1 MKLRH
6 LAALGAV
13 AAIIGIGSAVPF
25 MDTAHADTD
34 CNTRV
39 IDTTNKRVLDTDAV
53 NKSVTATS
61 DATGADVYVRA
72 MQTTPGGDA
81 AVWFKDALRECR
93 NWTGPDGVTPKPNLL
108 VVQFGMDRTSSIQYG
123 RNLTSSM
130 DPKVDK
136 VRSSVMG
143 SQLKSGNFTKAITQT
158 LSTVNDIY
166 SGKNPFA
173 APPREPSAPINW
185 SPFLTFLQW
194 AGGILASAAAL
205 FYSIVF
211 GNKFMRSYK
220 SRKEERAEAKKNYDD
235 VYARITD
242 MVVSTDLNAELIRA
256 DAAATTI
263 DFDYTLEPS
272 GKLRDEFASI
282 NDEFTTLS
290 GSPIPKDTESLRS
303 RTKEYRVLVDR
314 FESLLKRAKK
324 RADDAEEAA
333 KSSTP
338 ESKKSDLGDV
348 LKQAKSLSKEVG
360 KLPKWVDTSRMTK
373 DIEDVNTL
381 VTAALGKVDT
391 LTRPE
396 VNDAIDKA
404 SASLEF
410 VNDDISEVN
419 SARRDAE
426 NVVNKVEKT
435 ITEYRKSVK
444 DVPDDVRREALNLL
458 MSLSP
463 RAEEYLNT
471 LRSSNSPLT
480 VKKVNADTA
489 LIETEYQRAILAPK
503 RCIRDAEER
512 RAENRRIAELER
524 EKERK
529 KKEKEEEEE
538 RRRRR
543 ARSSSY
549 SSDSFSGGFAGG
561 YLGSSFGSSSSS
573 SYNSG
578 SSWGGGFDS
587 GGSSGSWG
595 GGFDSGGSSGGW

>member
-13 AAIIGIGSAVPF
+13 AAVIGIGSAVPF

-81 AVWFKDALRECR
+81 AAWYKDALRECR

-108 VVQFGMDRTSSIQYG
+108 VVQFGMDHTSSIQYG

-143 SQLKSGNFTKAITQT
+143 NQLKSGNFTKAITQT
-158 LSTVNDIY
+158 LDTVNDIY
-166 SGKNPFA
+166 GGKDPFA
-173 APPREPSAPINW
+173 APPREPSTPINW

-211 GNKFMRSYK
+211 GNKFMRNHARRK
-220 SRKEERAEAKKNYDD
+220 SELADARKNYDD

-242 MVVSTDLNAELIRA
+242 LVVSADLNAELIRA

-263 DFDYTLEPS
+263 DFDYKLES
-272 GKLRDEFASI
+272 SDKLRDEFDSI

-290 GSPIPKDTESLRS
+290 ATTVPKDAEGLRA
-303 RTKEYRVLVDR
+303 RTKEYRALVDR
-314 FESLLKRAKK
+314 FESLLKRAKE

-338 ESKKSDLGDV
+338 ESKKLDLEGS
-348 LKQAKSLSKEVG
+348 LERGKGLSKEIG
-360 KLPKWVDTSRMTK
+360 NLPKWADTSKMTQNVAK
-373 DIEDVNTL
+373 ASDLVNTAMGN
-381 VTAALGKVDT
+381 VGT

-396 VNDAIDKA
+396 VDEIFDKA
-404 SASLEF
+404 
-410 VNDDISEVN
+410 
-419 SARRDAE
+419 
-426 NVVNKVEKT
+426 NVLLDFAHDEINAANAAQDRVERAVKKVDT
-435 ITEYRKSVK
+435 ALSNYRKPVD
-444 DVPDDVRREALNLL
+444 DVPDNVRKDALKRF
-458 MSLSP
+458 MMLSP
-463 RAEEYLNT
+463 RAHEFLDKI
-471 LRSSNSPLT
+471 RSGESLT
-480 VKKVNADTA
+480 VKNVDAGES
-489 LIETEYQRAILAPK
+489 LITSEYKGILIGPRNHIRAAEN
-503 RCIRDAEER
+503 RRAEER
-512 RAENRRIAELER
+512 RIAEREEQRKREEERKKR
-524 EKERK
+524 EKEDRK
-529 KKEKEEEEE
+529 RREEEDE
-538 RRRRR
+538 RRRERERR
-543 ARSSSY
+543 N
-549 SSDSFSGGFAGG
+549 DSFGGGFAGG
-561 YLGSSFGSSSSS
+561 YIGGSFGSSSSS
-573 SYNSG
+573 SSYDSG
-578 SSWGGGFDS
+578 SSW

>member
-1 MKLRH
+1 MDNVRNQV
-6 LAALGAV
+6 AV
-13 AAIIGIGSAVPF
+13 
-25 MDTAHADTD
+25 
-34 CNTRV
+34 
-39 IDTTNKRVLDTDAV
+39 
-53 NKSVTATS
+53 
-61 DATGADVYVRA
+61 
-72 MQTTPGGDA
+72 
-81 AVWFKDALRECR
+81 
-93 NWTGPDGVTPKPNLL
+93 
-108 VVQFGMDRTSSIQYG
+108 
-123 RNLTSSM
+123 
-130 DPKVDK
+130 
-136 VRSSVMG
+136 
-143 SQLKSGNFTKAITQT
+143 
-158 LSTVNDIY
+158 
-166 SGKNPFA
+166 
-173 APPREPSAPINW
+173 
-185 SPFLTFLQW
+185 
-194 AGGILASAAAL
+194 
-205 FYSIVF
+205 
-211 GNKFMRSYK
+211 
-220 SRKEERAEAKKNYDD
+220 DD
-235 VYARITD
+235 
-242 MVVSTDLNAELIRA
+242 
-256 DAAATTI
+256 
-263 DFDYTLEPS
+263 TLEPS
-272 GKLRDEFASI
+272 GTLRDEFASI

-290 GSPIPKDTESLRS
+290 ASPVPKDVDGLRA
-303 RTKEYRVLVDR
+303 RAKEYRTLVNR

-338 ESKKSDLGDV
+338 ESKKLDLEGS
-348 LKQAKSLSKEVG
+348 LERGKGLSKEIG
-360 KLPKWVDTSRMTK
+360 KLPKWADTSKMTQNVAK
-373 DIEDVNTL
+373 AADLVNTAMGN
-381 VTAALGKVDT
+381 VVT

-396 VNDAIDKA
+396 VDEIFDKA
-404 SASLEF
+404 NVFMDFAHDE
-410 VNDDISEVN
+410 ISEVN

-471 LRSSNSPLT
+471 LRSSNALLT

-489 LIETEYQRAILAPK
+489 LIETEYQRALLAPK

>member
-13 AAIIGIGSAVPF
+13 AAIIGIGV
-25 MDTAHADTD
+25 TAPYTATADAD
-34 CNTRV
+34 CNTHV
-39 IDTTNKRVLDTDAV
+39 IDTTDKRVLDTDAV
-53 NKSVTATS
+53 NKYVTATS

-143 SQLKSGNFTKAITQT
+143 SQLKSGNFTKAITKT
-158 LSTVNDIY
+158 LDTVNDIY
-166 SGKNPFA
+166 GGKDPFA

-185 SPFLTFLQW
+185 SPFLTVFEW
-194 AGGILASAAAL
+194 IIGILASIAAL

-242 MVVSTDLNAELIRA
+242 LVVSTDLNAELIRA

-272 GKLRDEFASI
+272 GTLRDEFASI

-290 GSPIPKDTESLRS
+290 ASPVPKDVDGLRA
-303 RTKEYRVLVDR
+303 RAKEYRTLVDR
-314 FESLLKRAKK
+314 FESLIKRAKK

-396 VNDAIDKA
+396 VNDVIDKA

-471 LRSSNSPLT
+471 LRSSNALLT

-489 LIETEYQRAILAPK
+489 LIETEYQRALLAPK